1 MARFDRIVSDE
12 IVAFYKCGLATGSGF
27 AGIFED
33 LWGGG
38 RSVAIRKVD
47 FALVVFAAGLVN
59 VNFVIKLNQP
69 LFIARFENSQRTFQG
84 ALWRS

>member
-12 IVAFYKCGLATGSGF
+12 IVALYKCGLATGSGF

-47 FALVVFAAGLVN
+47 FALVVFAKRLFN
-59 VNFVIKLNQP
+59 DNFVLKVNQP
-69 LFIARFENSQRTFQG
+69 LFIARLE
-84 ALWRS
+84 